1 MATKDEIQS
10 FSEMIIKLATEK
22 KIEMMEAV
30 CLYCE
35 QSGLEIEVAATLLS
49 QAIKSKIQEEATN
62 LNLLKKE
69 GRLPI

>member
-1 MATKDEIQS
+1 MPTRDEIQS
-10 FSEMIIKLATEK
+10 FSEMIINLAKEK
-22 KIEMMEAV
+22 QIEMMESV

-35 QSGLEIEVAATLLS
+35 QTGLEIEVAATLLS
-49 QAIKSKIQEEATN
+49 QAIKSKIEEEATT

>member
-10 FSEMIIKLATEK
+10 FSEMIIRLAT
-22 KIEMMEAV
+22 V

-49 QAIKSKIQEEATN
+49 QSIKSKIQEEATN

>member
-10 FSEMIIKLATEK
+10 FSEMIIRLATEK
-22 KIEMMEAV
+22 KTDMMEAV

-49 QAIKSKIQEEATN
+49 QSIKSKIQEEATS

>member
-1 MATKDEIQS
+1 MPTRDEIQS
-10 FSEMIIKLATEK
+10 FSEMIINLATEK
-22 KIEMMEAV
+22 QIEMMESV

-35 QSGLEIEVAATLLS
+35 QTGLEIEVAATLLS
-49 QAIKSKIQEEATN
+49 QAIKSKIEEEATT

>member
-1 MATKDEIQS
+1 MATRDEIQS
-10 FSEMIIKLATEK
+10 FSEMIMRLATEK
-22 KIEMMEAV
+22 RIEMMESV

-49 QAIKSKIQEEATN
+49 QAMKSKIQEEATN

>member
-1 MATKDEIQS
+1 MPTKDEIQS
-10 FSEMIIKLATEK
+10 FSEMIMQLATEK
-22 KIEMMEAV
+22 RIEMMEAV

-49 QAIKSKIQEEATN
+49 QAMKSKIQEEATN

>member
-22 KIEMMEAV
+22 KTDMMEAV

>member
-10 FSEMIIKLATEK
+10 FSEMIMKLATEK
-22 KIEMMEAV
+22 RIEMMEAV

-35 QSGLEIEVAATLLS
+35 QTGLEIEVAATLLS

>member
-22 KIEMMEAV
+22 RIEMMEAV

-35 QSGLEIEVAATLLS
+35 QTGLEIEVAATLLS

>member
-1 MATKDEIQS
+1 MATKDEIQT
-10 FSEMIIKLATEK
+10 FSEMIMRLATEK
-22 KIEMMEAV
+22 RIEMMEAV

-35 QSGLEIEVAATLLS
+35 QTGLEIEVAATLLS

>member
-1 MATKDEIQS
+1 MATRDEIQS
-10 FSEMIIKLATEK
+10 FSDMIIKLATEK
-22 KIEMMEAV
+22 RIEMMEAV

-35 QSGLEIEVAATLLS
+35 QTGLEIEVAATLLS